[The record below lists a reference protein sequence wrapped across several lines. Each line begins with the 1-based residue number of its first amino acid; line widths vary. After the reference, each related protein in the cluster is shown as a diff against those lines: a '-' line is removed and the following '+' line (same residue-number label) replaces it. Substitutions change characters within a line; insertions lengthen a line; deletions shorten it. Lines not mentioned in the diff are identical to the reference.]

1 MRFHQ
6 AASDG
11 QPSPC
16 PAESAD
22 LEARSNTR
30 LRSSSGMPVPRSL
43 TVKSIQPGS
52 VGSMWWLLAP
62 TRPTA
67 PSAMPGAPWPVPRPE
82 GQVNQAETKQQRHQ
96 WQQAGCRKPTR
107 SPGSVHLG
115 QNSWRRRGAAGLAGS
130 RQRLRLRGP
139 CVEPEKGSSA
149 PDRKDEQPNEKCS
162 SDRAVPHSLQ
172 GFPLRSAVGLT
183 EECGGI
189 LGGWRR
195 SRGGLDRQ
203 LQSRAAAAR
212 VRMHT

>member
-1 MRFHQ
+1 MIAPPCAPTRLR
-6 AASDG
+6 AMVS
-11 QPSPC
+11 PSPR

-22 LEARSNTR
+22 LKARSNTR
-30 LRSSSGMPVPRSL
+30 PRSSSGMPVPLLL

-62 TRPTA
+62 ARPTA
-67 PSAMPGAPWPVPRPE
+67 PSAMPGAPWPVTRPE
-82 GQVNQAETKQQRHQ
+82 RQVNQTETKQQR
-96 WQQAGCRKPTR
+96 
-107 SPGSVHLG
+107 
-115 QNSWRRRGAAGLAGS
+115 

-149 PDRKDEQPNEKCS
+149 PDRQEEQRNEKCY

-189 LGGWRR
+189 VGGWRR

-212 VRMHT
+212 VRMHM